1 MHWTCL
7 NNVEKLTMK
16 TKLVMKILTT
26 HSLHTAVC
34 ASPLA
39 QDRLADIAPIDRKMR
54 AIDSISLVRLSEH
67 EAIADL
73 QNPAA
78 SLYPSWDNEYARTYS
93 TTLPAEY
100 KIDLRQFH
108 MPCDS
113 RLVTSHYGYRPA
125 FRRQHYGTDIKVF
138 VGDTIRAAFAGKV
151 RVVKYEPKGYGNY
164 VVIRHPN
171 GLETIYGH
179 MSRHLCKPNQVVKA
193 GDVIGL
199 GGNTGRST
207 GSHLHFETRFLGQFI
222 DPERLFDF
230 EAQDVKGDFYLFRSS
245 GRGTML
251 AANDNIVGGE
261 EEMSEEA
268 ALALQAKEAE
278 SEAFQQQKIKQ
289 MKAKPRT
296 HIHKVKSG
304 ETLSSIARK
313 RGTSIDRLC
322 RLNNIKRNTILRPGQ
337 ILRYS

>member
-1 MHWTCL
+1 MR
-7 NNVEKLTMK
+7 
-16 TKLVMKILTT
+16 IFTT
-26 HSLHTAVC
+26 LSLLLAICT
-34 ASPLA
+34 SGLA
-39 QDRLADIAPIDRKMR
+39 QDRLASIAPIDHKMR
-54 AIDSISLVRLSEH
+54 AIDSISLVRLSEQ
-67 EAIADL
+67 ESLADL
-73 QNPAA
+73 QTPAA
-78 SLYPSWDNEYARTYS
+78 SLYPTWNNDYTRSYGVSLPSEYR
-93 TTLPAEY
+93 
-100 KIDLRQFH
+100 IDLRNFH

-113 RLVTSHYGYRPA
+113 RMVTSHYGYRRS

-138 VGDTIRAAFAGKV
+138 VGDTIRAAFSGKV
-151 RVVKYEPKGYGNY
+151 RVVAFERSGYGNY
-164 VVIRHPN
+164 VIIRHAN
-171 GLETIYGH
+171 GLETVYGH
-179 MSRHLCKPNQVVKA
+179 MSRHLVKANQVVRA

-251 AANDNIVGGE
+251 AATDNVVGGE

-268 ALALQAKEAE
+268 ANALMAKEAE
-278 SEAFQQQKIKQ
+278 SEAFQQQKIQQ
-289 MKAKPRT
+289 MRAKPR
-296 HIHKVKSG
+296 IRNHKVKSG

-313 RGTSIDRLC
+313 YGITIDRLC
-322 RLNNIKRNTILRPGQ
+322 RMNNIKRNTVLRTGQ

>member
-26 HSLHTAVC
+26 LSLLIAVC
-34 ASPLA
+34 ASTLA

-100 KIDLRQFH
+100 RIDLRQFH

-179 MSRHLCKPNQVVKA
+179 ISRHLCKPNQVVKA

-261 EEMSEEA
+261 EA
-268 ALALQAKEAE
+268 ANALLAKEAE

>member
-1 MHWTCL
+1 
-7 NNVEKLTMK
+7 
-16 TKLVMKILTT
+16 MKIISTL
-26 HSLHTAVC
+26 SLLFAICT
-34 ASPLA
+34 SSLA

-164 VVIRHPN
+164 VVF
-171 GLETIYGH
+171 T
-179 MSRHLCKPNQVVKA
+179 A
-193 GDVIGL
+193 
-199 GGNTGRST
+199 T
-207 GSHLHFETRFLGQFI
+207 
-222 DPERLFDF
+222 
-230 EAQDVKGDFYLFRSS
+230 
-245 GRGTML
+245 
-251 AANDNIVGGE
+251 
-261 EEMSEEA
+261 
-268 ALALQAKEAE
+268 
-278 SEAFQQQKIKQ
+278 
-289 MKAKPRT
+289 
-296 HIHKVKSG
+296 
-304 ETLSSIARK
+304 
-313 RGTSIDRLC
+313 
-322 RLNNIKRNTILRPGQ
+322 
-337 ILRYS
+337 

>member
-1 MHWTCL
+1 M
-7 NNVEKLTMK
+7 
-16 TKLVMKILTT
+16 MKIITT
-26 HSLHTAVC
+26 LSLLFAICT
-34 ASPLA
+34 SSLA

-54 AIDSISLVRLSEH
+54 AIDSIALVRLNEQESL
-67 EAIADL
+67 ADM

-78 SLYPSWDNEYARTYS
+78 SLYPNWNNDYTRSYGVALPKEYR
-93 TTLPAEY
+93 
-100 KIDLRQFH
+100 IDLRNFH

-113 RLVTSHYGYRPA
+113 RMVTSHYGYRRS

-138 VGDTIRAAFAGKV
+138 VGDTIRAAFSGKV
-151 RVVKYEPKGYGNY
+151 RVVAFERGGYGNY
-164 VVIRHPN
+164 VIIRHSN
-171 GLETIYGH
+171 GLETVYGH
-179 MSRHLCKPNQVVKA
+179 MSRHLCKPDQVVRA

-230 EAQDVKGDFYLFRSS
+230 DAQDVKGDFYLFRSS

-251 AANDNIVGGE
+251 AATDNVVGGE
-261 EEMSEEA
+261 EEMDEEA
-268 ALALQAKEAE
+268 ANALLAKEAE
-278 SEAFQQQKIKQ
+278 SEAFQQKKIQQ
-289 MKAKPRT
+289 MRNKPRT
-296 HIHKVKSG
+296 RIHKVKSG

-313 RGTSIDRLC
+313 CGTSVDRLC
-322 RLNNIKRNTILRPGQ
+322 RINNIKRNTVLRPGQ

>member
-1 MHWTCL
+1 
-7 NNVEKLTMK
+7 MK
-16 TKLVMKILTT
+16 NILTT
-26 HSLHTAVC
+26 LFLLVSL
-34 ASPLA
+34 SSFA
-39 QDRLADIAPIDRKMR
+39 QDKLADIAPIDRKMR
-54 AIDSISLVRLSEH
+54 AIDSISLMRLSEK
-67 EAIADL
+67 EALAEL
-73 QNPAA
+73 QSPAA
-78 SLYPSWDNEYARTYS
+78 SLYPTWDNEYTRSYGVA
-93 TTLPAEY
+93 LPSEY
-100 KIDLRQFH
+100 RIDLRQFC

-113 RLVTSHYGYRPA
+113 RMVTSHYGYRRS

-138 VGDTIRAAFAGKV
+138 VGDTIRAAFSGKV
-151 RVVKYEPKGYGNY
+151 RVVAFERYGYGNY

-171 GLETIYGH
+171 GLETVYGH
-179 MSRHLCKPNQVVKA
+179 MSRHLCKPNQIVRA

-222 DPERLFDF
+222 DPEKLFDF

-251 AANDNIVGGE
+251 AATDNVVGGE

-268 ALALQAKEAE
+268 ANALIAKEAE
-278 SEAFQQQKIKQ
+278 SEAFQQKKIQ
-289 MKAKPRT
+289 EMRAKSRT
-296 HIHKVKSG
+296 RVHKVKSG

-313 RGTSIDRLC
+313 CGTSVDKLC
-322 RLNNIKRNTILRPGQ
+322 RMNNIKRSTVLRPGQ

>member
-1 MHWTCL
+1 
-7 NNVEKLTMK
+7 MK
-16 TKLVMKILTT
+16 NILTT
-26 HSLHTAVC
+26 LFLLVSL
-34 ASPLA
+34 SSFA
-39 QDRLADIAPIDRKMR
+39 QDKLANIAPIDRKMR
-54 AIDSISLVRLSEH
+54 AIDSISLVRLSEQD
-67 EAIADL
+67 ALNTL

-78 SLYPSWDNEYARTYS
+78 SLYPTWDNEYSRSYGVS
-93 TTLPAEY
+93 LPSEY
-100 KIDLRQFH
+100 KIDLRNFH

-113 RLVTSHYGYRPA
+113 RMVTSHYGYRRS
-125 FRRQHYGTDIKVF
+125 FRRQHYGTDVKVF
-138 VGDTIRAAFAGKV
+138 VGDTIRAAFSGKV
-151 RVVKYEPKGYGNY
+151 RVVAFERSGYGNY

-171 GLETIYGH
+171 GLETVYGH
-179 MSRHLCKPNQVVKA
+179 MSRHLCKPNQIVKA

-222 DPERLFDF
+222 DPEKLFDF

-251 AANDNIVGGE
+251 AATDNVVGGE

-268 ALALQAKEAE
+268 ANALLAKEAE
-278 SEAFQQQKIKQ
+278 SEAFQQKKIQ
-289 MKAKPRT
+289 ELRAKPRT
-296 HIHKVKSG
+296 RNHKVKSG

-313 RGTSIDRLC
+313 CGTTVDKLC
-322 RLNNIKRNTILRPGQ
+322 RMNNIKRTTVLRPGQ

>member
-1 MHWTCL
+1 M
-7 NNVEKLTMK
+7 MR
-16 TKLVMKILTT
+16 IFTT
-26 HSLHTAVC
+26 LSLLFAICT
-34 ASPLA
+34 SSFA

-54 AIDSISLVRLSEH
+54 AIDSISLVRMSGQESLNS
-67 EAIADL
+67 L

-78 SLYPSWDNEYARTYS
+78 SLYPTWNNDYTRSYGV
-93 TTLPAEY
+93 TLPSEY
-100 KIDLRQFH
+100 RIDLRNFH

-113 RLVTSHYGYRPA
+113 KMVTSHYGYRRS

-138 VGDTIRAAFAGKV
+138 VGDTIRAAFSGKV
-151 RVVKYEPKGYGNY
+151 RVVAFERAGYGNY
-164 VVIRHPN
+164 VIIRHAN
-171 GLETIYGH
+171 GLETVYGH
-179 MSRHLCKPNQVVKA
+179 MSRHLCKPNQIVRA

-251 AANDNIVGGE
+251 AATDNVVGGE
-261 EEMSEEA
+261 EEMDEETA
-268 ALALQAKEAE
+268 NALIAKEAE
-278 SEAFQQQKIKQ
+278 SEAFQQQKIQQ

-296 HIHKVKSG
+296 RNHKVKAG

-313 RGTSIDRLC
+313 YGTTIDRLC
-322 RLNNIKRNTILRPGQ
+322 RMNNIKRNAVLRPGQ
-337 ILRYS
+337 ILKYS

>member
-16 TKLVMKILTT
+16 TKLVMKKLTT
-26 HSLHTAVC
+26 LSLLFAVC
-34 ASPLA
+34 ASTLA

-245 GRGTML
+245 GRSVML
-251 AANDNIVGGE
+251 AAADDIDGGE
-261 EEMSEEA
+261 EEMDEETA
-268 ALALQAKEAE
+268 NALIEKEAE
-278 SEAFQQQKIKQ
+278 SAAFQQKKIQ
-289 MKAKPRT
+289 EMQAKPRT
-296 HIHKVKSG
+296 NVHKVESG
-304 ETLSSIARK
+304 ETLSTIARK
-313 RGTSIDRLC
+313 RHTSIDRLC
-322 RLNNIKRNTILRPGQ
+322 SLNNIKRTTILRPGQ
-337 ILRYS
+337 ILRYN

>member
-1 MHWTCL
+1 
-7 NNVEKLTMK
+7 MK
-16 TKLVMKILTT
+16 KILTT
-26 HSLHTAVC
+26 LFLTL
-34 ASPLA
+34 ASSSMLPVMA
-39 QDRLADIAPIDRKMR
+39 QDLLADIAPLDRKMR
-54 AIDSISLVRLSEH
+54 AIDSISLIRISEQ
-67 EAIADL
+67 ESMSEL

-78 SLYPSWDNEYARTYS
+78 SLYPTWDNDYIRTYNVAIPS
-93 TTLPAEY
+93 EY

-113 RLVTSHYGYRPA
+113 RMVTSHYGYRKS

-138 VGDTIRAAFAGKV
+138 VGDTIRAAFPGKI
-151 RVVKYEPKGYGNY
+151 RVVNFDGNGYGNY

-222 DPERLFDF
+222 DPEMLFDF
-230 EAQDVKGDFYLFRSS
+230 NAQDVKGDFYLFRSN
-245 GRGTML
+245 GRGSML
-251 AANDNIVGGE
+251 AAGENAVGGE
-261 EEMSEEA
+261 EEMDEKTA
-268 ALALQAKEAE
+268 MAIQAKEAE
-278 SEAFQQQKIKQ
+278 SEAFQQKRIKEV
-289 MKAKPRT
+289 KAKPRT
-296 HIHKVKSG
+296 HIHKVKAG

-313 RGTSIDRLC
+313 CGTSVDRLC
-322 RLNNIKRNTILRPGQ
+322 SINRIKRTTVLRPGQ